1 MGRDASVT
9 EDTPRHR
16 QHSMVIVPAK
26 TEGITT
32 IRPLTVF
39 GYNDAPH
46 GHSEVSFKEVRV
58 PKENV
63 VGGIGDGFTIAQAR
77 LGPGRIHHCMRLI
90 GMAERCLEQA
100 VLRADERV
108 AFGKPLSSFQTNQTF
123 FAQSRI
129 DIDMARLLVLNA
141 AKKIDEGGAK
151 LAKREIA
158 QIKIVCPAMA
168 SKVSDGAMQI
178 HGGGGLS
185 HDFCMAHMYAWA
197 RVLRLADGPDEVHL
211 AGLAKDEIKAQR
223 AKRKA

>member
-1 MGRDASVT
+1 
-9 EDTPRHR
+9 
-16 QHSMVIVPAK
+16 
-26 TEGITT
+26 
-32 IRPLTVF
+32 
-39 GYNDAPH
+39 
-46 GHSEVSFKEVRV
+46 VSFKEVRV